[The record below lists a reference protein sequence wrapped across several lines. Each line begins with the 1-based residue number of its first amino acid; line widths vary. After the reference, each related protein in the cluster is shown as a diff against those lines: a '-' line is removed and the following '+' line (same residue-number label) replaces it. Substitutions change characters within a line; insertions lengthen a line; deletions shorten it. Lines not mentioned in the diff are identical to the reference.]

1 MARKEFVAGKA
12 AGKQEG
18 YTSTHFTPE
27 TAVIDLLKLI
37 PFESGDVALDP
48 SAGVNKVWFNN
59 FPCQK
64 EYCEIEEGTNFFEY
78 AGKCDW
84 IVGNPPFTDFVRY
97 LMHSP
102 NIARKGFAYLI
113 GHSRIN
119 QVTPR
124 RLSILENQGFHL
136 SKLHVLTIKK
146 WFGRYYFLVF
156 SRSKNEGIGYYTE
169 NYSDEPLRRRTP
181 HALDG
186 RESAP
191 SQAVSSPE
199 VLSPLQA
206 VSSPALPQVM

>member
-12 AGKQEG
+12 AGRQEG

-27 TAVIDLLKLI
+27 TAVIDLLKFI
-37 PFESGDVALDP
+37 PFESGDIALDP

-84 IVGNPPFTDFVRY
+84 IVGNPPFTDFIKF

-102 NIARKGFAYLI
+102 SIARKGFAYLI

-119 QVTPR
+119 QVTPK
-124 RLSILENQGFHL
+124 RLSILEEKGFYL
-136 SKLHVLTIKK
+136 SGIQICTFKA
-146 WFGRYYFLVF
+146 WFGRYYFLIF
-156 SRSKNEGIGYYTE
+156 TRSKNDGIGYSRK
-169 NYSDEPLRRRTP
+169 NYSHEVSTP
-181 HALDG
+181 PNIACSGLEAG
-186 RESAP
+186 AAESG
-191 SQAVSSPE
+191 Q
-199 VLSPLQA
+199 VLT
-206 VSSPALPQVM
+206 SPASSH

>member
-1 MARKEFVAGKA
+1 MARKEYVAGKA

-37 PFESGDVALDP
+37 PFESGDIALDP
-48 SAGVNKVWFNN
+48 SAGANKVWFNN

-64 EYCEIEEGTNFFEY
+64 VYCEIDEGSNFFEY
-78 AGKCDW
+78 ASKCDW
-84 IVGNPPFTDFVRY
+84 IVGNPPFTDFVKY

-102 NIARKGFAYLI
+102 SIARKGFAYLI

-124 RLSILENQGFHL
+124 RLSILESQGFYL
-136 SKLHVLTIKK
+136 SKLQVLTIKK

-156 SRSKNEGIGYYTE
+156 SRSKNDGIGYYTE

-181 HALDG
+181 LAPDLGWACGKCGCTNLDSDLLCG
-186 RESAP
+186 FCDSPRP
-191 SQAVSSPE
+191 SR
-199 VLSPLQA
+199 
-206 VSSPALPQVM
+206 

>member
-1 MARKEFVAGKA
+1 MARKTYDASKA

-18 YTSTHFTPE
+18 YTNYHYTPE
-27 TAVIDLLKLI
+27 TAVIDLLQFI

-59 FPCQK
+59 FPCNK
-64 EYCEIEEGTNFFEY
+64 EYCEIDEGTNFFEY
-78 AGKCDW
+78 PNKVDW
-84 IVGNPPFTDFVRY
+84 IVGNPPFTEFVKF

-102 NIARKGFAYLI
+102 NVAKKGFAYLI
-113 GHSRIN
+113 GHSRVN

-124 RLSILENQGFHL
+124 RLSILESQGFYL
-136 SKLHVLTIKK
+136 SGIQIISIKA
-146 WFGRYYFLVF
+146 WFGRYYFLIF
-156 SRSKNEGIGYYTE
+156 SRSKNEGIGYSTK

-186 RESAP
+186 RDSAA

>member
-1 MARKEFVAGKA
+1 MARKEYVAGKA

-37 PFESGDVALDP
+37 PFESSDVALDP

-84 IVGNPPFTDFVRY
+84 IVGNPPFTDFVKY

-102 NIARKGFAYLI
+102 SIANKGFAYLI

-124 RLSILENQGFHL
+124 RLSILESQGFYL

-181 HALDG
+181 HAPDVG
-186 RESAP
+186 ESAP
-191 SQAVSSPE
+191 LNHLYTLEVDSDLEKVSASHPT
-199 VLSPLQA
+199 
-206 VSSPALPQVM
+206 QVM